1 MDGTCAW
8 ERTPCVPQQEY
19 QYHFLT
25 NDPREIRNVNGSG
38 ALSGLA

>member
-8 ERTPCVPQQEY
+8 ERRPCVLQQE
-19 QYHFLT
+19 YHFLT